1 VRALAALRALGPLDL
16 RSVARDP
23 LLRWLG
29 VVPLALAL
37 LTRWLVPGAIPRLSQ
52 AVGLDLTPY
61 YRMVLAI
68 YFLPFVPL
76 LAGWVVGFLL
86 LDERDDRTLTALQV
100 TPLTLTGY
108 VAYRLALPTA
118 ASAALTLVVVP
129 LSGVNQVGPS
139 ALLLAALA
147 GAPVAPM
154 ASLYLAA
161 FAANKVQGFALLK
174 VSGIF
179 ALPPVIAY
187 FVAPQWRLPFG
198 IVPTFWAPAV
208 YWTAAEGRP
217 AAAGLYATVGIAY
230 QCGIV
235 WLLLRRFVRSMRS

>member
-1 VRALAALRALGPLDL
+1 VRALAAFRALGPIDL
-16 RSVARDP
+16 RSVGRDP

-29 VVPLALAL
+29 AVPIALAL
-37 LTRWLVPGAIPRLSQ
+37 VTRWFVPALVPRLSQ
-52 AVGLDLTPY
+52 AVGFDLLPY
-61 YRMVLAI
+61 YRIVLAI
-68 YFLPFVPL
+68 YLLPFVPL

-86 LDERDDRTLTALQV
+86 LDERDDRTLAALQV
-100 TPLTLTGY
+100 TPLTLGGY
-108 VAYRLALPTA
+108 VAYRLAVPTA
-118 ASAALTLVVVP
+118 ASVALTLAVVP
-129 LSGVNQVGPS
+129 LSGVNEVGPG

-147 GAPVAPM
+147 GAPLAPM

-187 FVAPQWRLPFG
+187 FVAPAWRPLFG

-208 YWTAAEGRP
+208 YWTALEDGSG
-217 AAAGLYATVGIAY
+217 AGLYAAVGIAY
-230 QCGIV
+230 QCGVV
-235 WLLLRRFVRSMRS
+235 WLLLRRFVRSMRR